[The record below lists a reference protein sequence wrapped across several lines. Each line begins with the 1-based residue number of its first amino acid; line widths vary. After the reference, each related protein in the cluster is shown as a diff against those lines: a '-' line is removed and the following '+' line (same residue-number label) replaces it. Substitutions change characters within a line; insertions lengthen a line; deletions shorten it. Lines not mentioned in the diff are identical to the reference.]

1 LTYAW
6 GREAGEVACP
16 RHTVAEN
23 GGSQRRRGGSNGSES
38 FPLVQR
44 WSGTCAWVRK
54 GDETHSPWR
63 PCWQKNR
70 ALVHGG
76 LSATGTAGDNVD
88 KWHTAHFIVIR
99 VGLQM
104 GRSGSVNGL
113 SVEHGGDRPM
123 ARALGRQGA
132 LEWARQGGAGWEV
145 VPVRDRLVRVR
156 FFQAVLARGCG
167 GSQRMGA
174 RERPAWPQKLRLD
187 SGRGRRPM
195 GERGWW

>member
-23 GGSQRRRGGSNGSES
+23 GGSQWRRGGSNGSES

-54 GDETHSPWR
+54 GDEMHSPWR
-63 PCWQKNR
+63 PCRQKNR

-76 LSATGTAGDNVD
+76 LSATGTASDNVD

-104 GRSGSVNGL
+104 GWSGSVNGL
-113 SVEHGGDRPM
+113 SVE
-123 ARALGRQGA
+123 
-132 LEWARQGGAGWEV
+132 WVRQGGAGWEV

-167 GSQRMGA
+167 GSQRMGV

-187 SGRGRRPM
+187 NGRGRRPM